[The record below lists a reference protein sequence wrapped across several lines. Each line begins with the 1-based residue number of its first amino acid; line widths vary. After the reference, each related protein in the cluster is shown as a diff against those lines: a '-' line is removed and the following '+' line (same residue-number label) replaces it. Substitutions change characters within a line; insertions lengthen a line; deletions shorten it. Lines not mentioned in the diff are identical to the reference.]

1 MMLGTSKP
9 CSFLCPGVWILTIVL
24 ARAGGVQ
31 AYPSGI
37 PGRPGAPGA
46 PGMPGHP
53 GAPGAPGAPGIPGP
67 PGAPGAPGPP
77 GPPGAPGPPGP
88 PGPPGMPGHPG
99 APGAPGMPGPPGPLG
114 PKGAPGPQGPQGLP
128 AAQGLM
134 CPHGLPEADCQ
145 PGLRA
150 PPKSAFSANVGKSY
164 PAPNQPIGFQNILYN
179 EQQVFDE
186 SSGIFTCQI
195 PGVYYCTY
203 NLKGHQNSHMIL
215 ARNDR
220 EVKASDQITSDA
232 YENLPQS
239 AILKLE
245 KGDRMWLGAKE
256 AYDGITEGSYFL
268 CYLIYDS

>member
-24 ARAGGVQ
+24 ARAAYSAGPPGPPGTPGTPGRNGIPGTPGTNGANGV
-31 AYPSGI
+31 PGPNGI
-37 PGRPGAPGA
+37 PGRPG
-46 PGMPGHP
+46 
-53 GAPGAPGAPGIPGP
+53 
-67 PGAPGAPGPP
+67 PP
-77 GPPGAPGPPGP
+77 GPR
-88 PGPPGMPGHPG
+88 
-99 APGAPGMPGPPGPLG
+99 
-114 PKGAPGPQGPQGLP
+114 GAPGPQGAPGLP

-145 PGLRA
+145 PVLRA
-150 PPKSAFSANVGKSY
+150 PPKSAFSAKVAKSY

-186 SSGIFTCQI
+186 SSGIFTCKN

-203 NLKGHQNSHMIL
+203 NLTGHQNSHMIL
-215 ARNDR
+215 ARNGR
-220 EVKASDQITSDA
+220 EVKASDQITMDA
-232 YENLPQS
+232 YQNLPEN

-245 KGDRMWLGAKE
+245 KGDRVWLGANE
-256 AYDGITEGSYFL
+256 AYHGITEGSYFL

>member
-1 MMLGTSKP
+1 MMLGTSRP

-31 AYPSGI
+31 ADSSGI
-37 PGRPGAPGA
+37 
-46 PGMPGHP
+46 
-53 GAPGAPGAPGIPGP
+53 
-67 PGAPGAPGPP
+67 
-77 GPPGAPGPPGP
+77 PGPPGP
-88 PGPPGMPGHPG
+88 PGPRGLPGLPGPHGPPG
-99 APGAPGMPGPPGPLG
+99 PPGLPGVPGFTGPPGPPGPI
-114 PKGAPGPQGPQGLP
+114 GAPGPQGAPGLP
-128 AAQGLM
+128 GTPELI
-134 CPHGLPEADCQ
+134 CPHGLPAADGQ
-145 PGLRA
+145 PGPRA
-150 PPKSAFSANVGKSY
+150 PPKSAFSAKVGKSY

-203 NLKGHQNSHMIL
+203 NLEGHQNSHMIL
-215 ARNDR
+215 ARNGT

-239 AILKLE
+239 AIVKLE
-245 KGDRMWLGAKE
+245 KGDRVWLDAKK
-256 AYDGITEGSYFL
+256 AHDGITEGSYFL